1 MLPQSQSALP
11 VSAVVRQAQVNF
23 IDDGDAATL
32 LHKLVDVAQGFGVD
46 GGAGGVGGAGQQHAF
61 GFGAPR
67 LPHLSGIELIPL
79 RCAGGQ
85 QHSATA
91 SCLHK
96 LAVAGIAGIGQQ
108 YFVAFVHQCHA
119 GQVQGSRCARSDH
132 NSFRGHSQVPTLCI
146 PLADALAQSLQAQGV
161 GVLGLPILDGLM
173 GCRLHQG
180 WGREVGFSDV
190 ERDHGAVGVC
200 ELLRQPRRGLSHFH
214 HIKRLNALGALR
226 QFHA

>member
-1 MLPQSQSALP
+1 MRPQSQSALP

-23 IDDGDAATL
+23 IDDGDAATR
-32 LHKLVDVAQGFGVD
+32 LHELVDVAQGIGVD
-46 GGAGGVGGAGQQHAF
+46 GCAGGVGRAGQQHTL
-61 GFGAPR
+61 GLRAPR
-67 LPHLSGIELIPL
+67 LPNLIGIELIPL
-79 RCAGGQ
+79 VSGGGQ
-85 QHSATA
+85 HHGAPTS
-91 SCLHK
+91 SLDK
-96 LAVAGIAGIGQQ
+96 LAVARVAGVGQQ
-108 YFVAFVHQCHA
+108 DFVAIVHQGHA
-119 GQVQGSRCARSDH
+119 GQVQCCRCTGGDH
-132 NSFRGHSQVPTLCI
+132 DAAWVNGQPPALGI

-180 WGREVGFSDV
+180 WGREVGLSDV